1 MKTENARVAWVRIG
15 IRRAFTT
22 AAAVMLGWGTSAL
35 AAQAT
40 QLEGDTSMMDGA
52 MLGILAM
59 LAITFA
65 MQGAFVGFFFY
76 LRTRAKRIA
85 DIDRDTDGLHAQQ
98 AAWVGRRQAV
108 PRRS

>member
-1 MKTENARVAWVRIG
+1 MKTGSARVAWVRIG

-22 AAAVMLGWGTSAL
+22 AAAVMIGGGTSAL

-40 QLEGDTSMMDGA
+40 QLEGDTSIMDGA

-65 MQGAFVGFFFY
+65 MQGAFLGFFFY
-76 LRTRAKRIA
+76 LRKRAKRIA
-85 DIDRDTDGLHAQQ
+85 DIDFDTEWSEVQSA
-98 AAWVGRRQAV
+98 

>member
-1 MKTENARVAWVRIG
+1 MKTGSARVAWVRIG

-22 AAAVMLGWGTSAL
+22 AAAVMIGGGTSAL

-40 QLEGDTSMMDGA
+40 QLEGDTSIMDGA

-65 MQGAFVGFFFY
+65 MQGAFLGFFFY
-76 LRTRAKRIA
+76 LRRRAKRIA
-85 DIDRDTDGLHAQQ
+85 DIDFDTEWSEVQSA
-98 AAWVGRRQAV
+98 

>member
-1 MKTENARVAWVRIG
+1 MKTGSARVAWVRIG

-65 MQGAFVGFFFY
+65 MQGAFAGFFFY
-76 LRTRAKRIA
+76 LRRRAKRMA
-85 DIDRDTDGLHAQQ
+85 DIDLETEWSEVQSS
-98 AAWVGRRQAV
+98 

>member
-1 MKTENARVAWVRIG
+1 MKTGNARVAWVRIG

-22 AAAVMLGWGTSAL
+22 AAAVIIGGGTSAL
-35 AAQAT
+35 AAQVT
-40 QLEGDTSMMDGA
+40 QLEGDTSIMDGA

-59 LAITFA
+59 LALTFA

-76 LRTRAKRIA
+76 LRTRAKRSA
-85 DIDRDTDGLHAQQ
+85 DIDLDAEGLHAQR
-98 AAWVGRRQAV
+98 AAWVERRQAV

>member
-1 MKTENARVAWVRIG
+1 MKAGRTRVAWVVIG
-15 IRRAFTT
+15 FRRACAT
-22 AAAVMLGWGTSAL
+22 AGAVMIGGGTSAL

-40 QLEGDTSMMDGA
+40 QLEGDTSIMDGA

-76 LRTRAKRIA
+76 LRKRAKRIA
-85 DIDRDTDGLHAQQ
+85 DIDLDTELSEVQGA
-98 AAWVGRRQAV
+98 

>member
-1 MKTENARVAWVRIG
+1 MKAGSARVACVRIG

-22 AAAVMLGWGTSAL
+22 AAAVMIGGGTSAL

-40 QLEGDTSMMDGA
+40 QLAGDTSIMDGA

-65 MQGAFVGFFFY
+65 MQGAFVAFFLY
-76 LRTRAKRIA
+76 LRRRAKRIA
-85 DIDRDTDGLHAQQ
+85 DIDLDTEWSEVQSA
-98 AAWVGRRQAV
+98 

>member
-1 MKTENARVAWVRIG
+1 MKTGSARVAWVRIG

-22 AAAVMLGWGTSAL
+22 AAAVMLGGGTSAL

-40 QLEGDTSMMDGA
+40 QLEGDTSIMDGA

-65 MQGAFVGFFFY
+65 MQGAFLGFFFY
-76 LRTRAKRIA
+76 LRKRAKRIA
-85 DIDRDTDGLHAQQ
+85 DIDLDTEWSEVQSA
-98 AAWVGRRQAV
+98 

>member
-1 MKTENARVAWVRIG
+1 MKAGSARVAWVRIG
-15 IRRAFTT
+15 IRRALTT
-22 AAAVMLGWGTSAL
+22 AAAVMIGGGTSAL
-35 AAQAT
+35 SAQAT
-40 QLEGDTSMMDGA
+40 QLEGDTSIMDGA

-76 LRTRAKRIA
+76 LRKRAKRIA
-85 DIDRDTDGLHAQQ
+85 DIDLDTEWSEVQ
-98 AAWVGRRQAV
+98 RS

>member
-1 MKTENARVAWVRIG
+1 MKTGSARVAWVRIG

-22 AAAVMLGWGTSAL
+22 AAAVMIGGGTSAL

-40 QLEGDTSMMDGA
+40 QLEGDTSIMDGA

-65 MQGAFVGFFFY
+65 MQGAFLGFFFY
-76 LRTRAKRIA
+76 LRKRAKRIA
-85 DIDRDTDGLHAQQ
+85 DIDLDTEWSEVQSA
-98 AAWVGRRQAV
+98 

>member
-1 MKTENARVAWVRIG
+1 MKAERARVAWVAMG
-15 IRRAFTT
+15 IRRACTT
-22 AAAVMLGWGTSAL
+22 AVAVTIGGGTSAL

-40 QLEGDTSMMDGA
+40 QLEGNTSIMDGA

-76 LRTRAKRIA
+76 LRKRAKRIA
-85 DIDRDTDGLHAQQ
+85 DIDLDTELSEVQGA
-98 AAWVGRRQAV
+98 

>member
-1 MKTENARVAWVRIG
+1 MKAGSARVAWVRIG
-15 IRRAFTT
+15 IRRALTT
-22 AAAVMLGWGTSAL
+22 AAAVMIGGGTSGL

-40 QLEGDTSMMDGA
+40 QLEGDTSIMDGA

-76 LRTRAKRIA
+76 LRKRAKRIA
-85 DIDRDTDGLHAQQ
+85 DIDLDAEELHAQR
-98 AAWVGRRQAV
+98 AAWVGRREAV

>member
-1 MKTENARVAWVRIG
+1 MKAGSARVAWVRIG

-22 AAAVMLGWGTSAL
+22 AAAVTIGGGTNAL

-40 QLEGDTSMMDGA
+40 QLEGDTSIMDGA

-59 LAITFA
+59 LTITFA
-65 MQGAFVGFFFY
+65 MQGAFVGFFLY
-76 LRTRAKRIA
+76 LRKRAKRIA
-85 DIDRDTDGLHAQQ
+85 DIDLDTEWSEVQSG
-98 AAWVGRRQAV
+98 